1 VNPSDP
7 LAQLRDIHLPEAV
20 SWWPLAP
27 GWWVL
32 GALLVA
38 GLAYTGHFFW
48 QRHHAFTYRRQALI
62 KIKQLPNNCQH
73 QRITALLA
81 LLKRVAVSAYPE
93 FHLSSLNQ
101 AEFIAFLN
109 KTTPKAGFD
118 QLPADWQRLFY
129 AKDSKVSVE
138 LVDQLV
144 ASGTQWIK
152 RHPLAKNLGDTAHA

>member
-38 GLAYTGHFFW
+38 GLAYTGHFLW
-48 QRHHAFTYRRQALI
+48 QRHHAFTYRRQALARV
-62 KIKQLPNNCQH
+62 KQLPNNCQH
-73 QRITALLA
+73 QRIIALFA
-81 LLKRVAVSAYPE
+81 LLKRVAVSAYPKL
-93 FHLSSLNQ
+93 HLSSLNQ
-101 AEFIAFLN
+101 AEFITFLN
-109 KTTPKAGFD
+109 LSCPKAGFD
-118 QLPADWQRLFY
+118 QLPNDWQMLFY
-129 AKDSKVSVE
+129 AKDSEVSAE

-152 RHPLAKNLGDTAHA
+152 GHPLAKNLGDTAHA

>member
-32 GALLVA
+32 AVLLFV

-48 QRHHAFTYRRQALI
+48 QRHHAFTYRRQALAQ
-62 KIKQLPNNCQH
+62 IKQLPNNHQH

-93 FHLSSLNQ
+93 LNLSSRNQ

-109 KTTPKAGFD
+109 QTCPKAGFD
-118 QLPADWQRLFY
+118 QLPSDWQTLFY
-129 AKDSKVSVE
+129 AKGSEVPVK

-152 RHPLAKNLGDTAHA
+152 GHPLAKNLEDTAHA

>member
-32 GALLVA
+32 AALLVA
-38 GLAYTGHFFW
+38 GFAYTGHYLW
-48 QRHHAFTYRRQALI
+48 QCHQAFSYRRQALQQ
-62 KIKQLPNNCQH
+62 IKQLPNNSQH
-73 QRITALLA
+73 QRITALFA

-93 FHLSSLNQ
+93 LNLSSLSQ
-101 AEFIAFLN
+101 AEFIDFLK

-118 QLPADWQRLFY
+118 QLPTNWQTLFY
-129 AKDSKVSVE
+129 ANNSEVPVE
-138 LVDQLV
+138 LVNQLLL
-144 ASGTQWIK
+144 SGTRWIK
-152 RHPLAKNLGDTAHA
+152 HHPLAKNLGDTAHA

>member
-1 VNPSDP
+1 MNPSDP

-38 GLAYTGHFFW
+38 GLAYTGHFLW
-48 QRHHAFTYRRQALI
+48 QRHHAFTYRRQALQ
-62 KIKQLPNNCQH
+62 KIKQLPSNSQH
-73 QRITALLA
+73 QRITDLFV
-81 LLKRVAVSAYPE
+81 LLKRGAVRKFSFRE
-93 FHLSSLNQ
+93 FCCTFQ

-109 KTTPKAGFD
+109 QTTPKAGFD
-118 QLPADWQRLFY
+118 QLPTDWQRLFY
-129 AKDSKVSVE
+129 AKDSEVSVE

>member
-38 GLAYTGHFFW
+38 GLAYTGHYFW
-48 QRHHAFTYRRQALI
+48 QRYHAFTYRRQALRQI
-62 KIKQLPNNCQH
+62 KKLPNNSQH
-73 QRITALLA
+73 QRITALFA

-93 FHLSSLNQ
+93 LNLSSLNQ
-101 AEFIAFLN
+101 AEFIDFL
-109 KTTPKAGFD
+109 KQTTPKAGFN
-118 QLPADWQRLFY
+118 QLPADWETIFY
-129 AKDSKVSVE
+129 ASNSEVPVE
-138 LVDQLV
+138 LVDQLLL
-144 ASGTQWIK
+144 SGSRWIK
-152 RHPLAKNLGDTAHA
+152 RHPMSKNLGDTSHV

>member
-32 GALLVA
+32 AALLVA
-38 GLAYTGHFFW
+38 GFAYTGHYLW
-48 QRHHAFTYRRQALI
+48 QCHQAFSYRRQALQQ
-62 KIKQLPNNCQH
+62 IKQLPNNSQH
-73 QRITALLA
+73 QRITSLFA

-93 FHLSSLNQ
+93 LNLSSLSQ
-101 AEFIAFLN
+101 AEFIDFLK

-118 QLPADWQRLFY
+118 QLPTNWQTLFY
-129 AKDSKVSVE
+129 ANNSEVPVE
-138 LVDQLV
+138 LVNQLLL
-144 ASGTQWIK
+144 SGTRWIK
-152 RHPLAKNLGDTAHA
+152 HHPLAKNIGDTAHA

>member
-32 GALLVA
+32 AALLVA
-38 GLAYTGHFFW
+38 GFAYTGHYLW
-48 QRHHAFTYRRQALI
+48 QCHQAFSYRRQALQQ
-62 KIKQLPNNCQH
+62 IKQLPNNSQH
-73 QRITALLA
+73 QRITALFA

-93 FHLSSLNQ
+93 LNLSSLSQ
-101 AEFIAFLN
+101 AEFIDFLK

-118 QLPADWQRLFY
+118 QLPTNWQTLFY
-129 AKDSKVSVE
+129 ANNSEVPVE
-138 LVDQLV
+138 LVNQLLL
-144 ASGTQWIK
+144 SGTRWIK
-152 RHPLAKNLGDTAHA
+152 HHPLAKNIGDTAHA

>member
-1 VNPSDP
+1 MNPSDP

-27 GWWVL
+27 GLWVL

-38 GLAYTGHFFW
+38 GLAFTVHFFW

-62 KIKQLPNNCQH
+62 KVKQLPNNCQH
-73 QRITALLA
+73 QRITALLV

-93 FHLSSLNQ
+93 FHLTSLNQ

-109 KTTPKAGFD
+109 QTTPKAGFD

-129 AKDSKVSVE
+129 DKDSEVSAE

-152 RHPLAKNLGDTAHA
+152 GHPLAKNLGDTAHA

>member
-32 GALLVA
+32 AALLVA
-38 GLAYTGHFFW
+38 GFAYTGHYLW
-48 QRHHAFTYRRQALI
+48 QCHQAFSYRRQALQQ
-62 KIKQLPNNCQH
+62 IKQLPNNSQH
-73 QRITALLA
+73 QRITALFA

-93 FHLSSLNQ
+93 LNLSSLSQ
-101 AEFIAFLN
+101 AEFIDFLK

-118 QLPADWQRLFY
+118 KLPTNWQTLFY
-129 AKDSKVSVE
+129 ANNSEVPVE
-138 LVDQLV
+138 LVNQLLL
-144 ASGTQWIK
+144 SGTRWIK
-152 RHPLAKNLGDTAHA
+152 HHPLAKNLGDTAHA